1 MGLDAEWK
9 VPINADGHVCGPPD
23 KAALIQIG
31 YRDEDNQLQVSMYH
45 VRRLKLL
52 PRSLAD
58 LLHHKSIRFAGNGV
72 TGDLSKISR
81 DFSNIHIDTKNAGVN
96 LYKMVTQ
103 RGVLV
108 NGKGID
114 AISAVLLG
122 ERVDKGPRLSDWSM
136 PNLSTN
142 LRMYAAKDA
151 RNSLLCHEHL
161 AKLPDLTESPS
172 PNEIKAG
179 LKVDI
184 APYMGSNYTIGSCAA
199 IGEIDMNQKW
209 LLPANLKMPMPKVI
223 GGSPGWYVV
232 KVKKVIAPSMAIK
245 ELKIGRRYATLK
257 DMGDPPFTIPFP
269 LCQLHKHVESRAPV
283 VTNKREQQ
291 IRARQL
297 TELAKESQKRLKN
310 NPLIITFEEEGDEE
324 DDEEGDKGEDISEDN
339 PPTADDSLH
348 DPLQIAEIQKTI
360 EDAMVHAALPGKKWV
375 ERPGVKLDP
384 PPENY
389 IRDHFKVVLGSPFHL
404 SHRCICPMH
413 HSYKKAFFVALSEAL
428 YAWNQEDMKIL
439 VDLLATE
446 LDLSEDEI
454 VAWTYFKRRFFARR
468 VRRFCLP
475 PSRLYWRVRNVFETF
490 GTKRDEDTN
499 KALFNNKKCWVVAN
513 NILKGILEGYYSDPP
528 DENLYTYDELTA
540 KGEIKYDALLGLPL
554 LECS

>member
-1 MGLDAEWK
+1 MNRDADDAAKGANDRTTNKINDVIVDPLEATNENNDILQFSFDNWFARSVTYCTTAEIIGSNAQAILDLIEQQLLQKQLDGDHSAVIVLGLDAEWK
-9 VPINADGHVCGPPD
+9 VPINADGRVCGPPD

-45 VRRLKLL
+45 VRRLKSL

-81 DFSNIHIDTKNAGVN
+81 DFSNIQIDTKNVGVN
-96 LYKMVTQ
+96 LYEMVTR

-136 PNLSTN
+136 PKLSTN

-151 RNSLLCHEHL
+151 RNSLLCYEHL

-179 LKVDI
+179 LQVDI

-209 LLPANLKMPMPKVI
+209 SMPENLKMPMPKVV

-245 ELKIGRRYATLK
+245 KS
-257 DMGDPPFTIPFP
+257 
-269 LCQLHKHVESRAPV
+269 SR
-283 VTNKREQQ
+283 
-291 IRARQL
+291 
-297 TELAKESQKRLKN
+297 LA
-310 NPLIITFEEEGDEE
+310 
-324 DDEEGDKGEDISEDN
+324 
-339 PPTADDSLH
+339 
-348 DPLQIAEIQKTI
+348 
-360 EDAMVHAALPGKKWV
+360 
-375 ERPGVKLDP
+375 
-384 PPENY
+384 
-389 IRDHFKVVLGSPFHL
+389 
-404 SHRCICPMH
+404 
-413 HSYKKAFFVALSEAL
+413 
-428 YAWNQEDMKIL
+428 EDM
-439 VDLLATE
+439 
-446 LDLSEDEI
+446 
-454 VAWTYFKRRFFARR
+454 RH
-468 VRRFCLP
+468 
-475 PSRLYWRVRNVFETF
+475 
-490 GTKRDEDTN
+490 
-499 KALFNNKKCWVVAN
+499 
-513 NILKGILEGYYSDPP
+513 
-528 DENLYTYDELTA
+528 
-540 KGEIKYDALLGLPL
+540 
-554 LECS
+554 